1 MIAAEAPHLAWKN
14 RRLPLSPRSIA
25 VRYLRRRHEA
35 GQRRLVVRELD
46 RSEAYFTE
54 PAKLPGGYGA
64 GANERIVEIPWVLAR
79 RPTGRVLDAG
89 SSLNHV
95 EYLDRLEPLVD
106 ELQIAT
112 LAFEG
117 TAYPDR
123 GISYVYGDLR
133 ELPYRDG
140 YFDTVI
146 SISTLEHVGMDNT
159 AYGGSSPRAD
169 NPAHETEQAVAE
181 LARVVRDGGRLLLS
195 VPYGRREDHGWF
207 RQLDRADV
215 EQLVAAA
222 RPSEV
227 EIAVYRAFDTG
238 WQLSDLD
245 AASDARYRAGFAA
258 EAVACIDMAC

>member
-1 MIAAEAPHLAWKN
+1 LIAAEAPHLAWKN

-123 GISYVYGDLR
+123 GISYY
-133 ELPYRDG
+133 LPVRN
-140 YFDTVI
+140 VI
-146 SISTLEHVGMDNT
+146 GRRLLS
-159 AYGGSSPRAD
+159 A
-169 NPAHETEQAVAE
+169 
-181 LARVVRDGGRLLLS
+181 LARHLGGVIWVVQW
-195 VPYGRREDHGWF
+195 E
-207 RQLDRADV
+207 
-215 EQLVAAA
+215 LVALKSAQT
-222 RPSEV
+222 S
-227 EIAVYRAFDTG
+227 
-238 WQLSDLD
+238 
-245 AASDARYRAGFAA
+245 
-258 EAVACIDMAC
+258 

>member
-1 MIAAEAPHLAWKN
+1 M
-14 RRLPLSPRSIA
+14 PLSPRSIA
-25 VRYLRRRHEA
+25 LRYLRRRHEA

-46 RSEAYFTE
+46 RSEAHFTE
-54 PAKLPGGYGA
+54 PAKLPEGYGT

-117 TAYPDR
+117 AAYPDR

-133 ELPYRDG
+133 DLPYRDG

-169 NPAHETEQAVAE
+169 NPAHETERAVAE
-181 LARVVRDGGRLLLS
+181 LARIVRGGGRLLLS

-222 RPSEV
+222 GPSEA
-227 EIAVYRAFDTG
+227 EIVVYRDSDSG

-245 AASDARYRAGFAA
+245 GAADARYRVDFAA
-258 EAVACIDMAC
+258 EAVACIDLAC